1 MKNIRIIST
10 GVFFVAALIFCS
22 TPAIARPAA
31 GPLGVCF
38 ANNTTGKDRKALARW
53 VFIIMSAHPDMR
65 DIAKTSEA
73 MRNQA
78 DKTAANLLTRLLT
91 KSCKSEFKAVAN
103 QNDSEAFKA
112 AFTLLGEMAMME
124 LMADPKVAA
133 AGNGFAKHLDNKKL
147 RRAIE

>member
-1 MKNIRIIST
+1 MKNVLTILT
-10 GVFFVAALIFCS
+10 GTLLGAALIFSS
-22 TPAIARPAA
+22 TPALARPSA
-31 GPLGVCF
+31 GALGACF
-38 ANNTTGKDRKALARW
+38 ANNTTGKDRKELARW
-53 VFIIMSAHPDMR
+53 VFIIMSTHPEMR

-91 KSCKSEFKAVAN
+91 KSCRSEFKAVAN
-103 QNDSEAFKA
+103 QNDTVAFKA
-112 AFTLLGEMAMME
+112 AFTLLGEMAMQE

-133 AGNGFAKHLDNKKL
+133 AGSGFSKYLDNKKL